1 MSIKEL
7 NQRLT
12 YGLMSAKEAQAI
24 LDMINM
30 GCDNAYYVVVNEQAV
45 KV

>member
-1 MSIKEL
+1 MNIKEL

-12 YGLMSAKEAQAI
+12 YGLMSVQEAQAI

-30 GCDNAYYVVVNEQAV
+30 GCDSAYYVIINEQAV
-45 KV
+45 KA